1 VPRSVVDRR
10 RLRDGLRLLS
20 LRVPASVTAPTSAVA
35 AAAAVAAPA
44 PAATPTPP
52 PLQLDGTWGGSQ
64 VEQGQ
69 RQYMTVTARGSGGT
83 VAYEGGIT
91 FTVPM
96 LNLEKP
102 RRDQVRFSV
111 QIRGGVRHY
120 AGRWDGEAITGTVST
135 DAAGKNV
142 VATFELRRR

>member
-1 VPRSVVDRR
+1 
-10 RLRDGLRLLS
+10 
-20 LRVPASVTAPTSAVA
+20 VTAPSPGTA
-35 AAAAVAAPA
+35 AAALPTVAAS
-44 PAATPTPP
+44 PTPP

-69 RQYMTVTARGSGGT
+69 RQYLTVTARGSGGT

-96 LNLEKP
+96 LNLDKP
-102 RRDQVRFSV
+102 RRDQVLFSV

-120 AGRWDGEAITGTVST
+120 AGRWDGETVTGNVST

-142 VATFELRRR
+142 VASFELRRR